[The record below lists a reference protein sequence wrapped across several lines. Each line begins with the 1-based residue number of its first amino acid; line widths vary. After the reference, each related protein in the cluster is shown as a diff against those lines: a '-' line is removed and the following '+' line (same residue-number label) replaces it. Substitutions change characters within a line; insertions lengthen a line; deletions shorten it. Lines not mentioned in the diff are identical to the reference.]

1 MGTAAFFESN
11 KFTNYVDNIELFFDF
26 FNLVFHWLSLT
37 QTMIKALVA
46 IVKVP
51 VTEIICIKENLLR
64 KRVEKGMRREIKS
77 DLFSE
82 RL

>member
-1 MGTAAFFESN
+1 
-11 KFTNYVDNIELFFDF
+11 
-26 FNLVFHWLSLT
+26 
-37 QTMIKALVA
+37 MIKALVA